1 MRRRLAAVAVLLA
14 LALPMNAQRRPPS
27 FGGALG
33 YGRNLPYDGRFTIVR
48 LWYARYPG
56 WSFDY
61 PDMEQN
67 LGNLLPAISALTPNP
82 NGSNIFR
89 MDDPEL
95 LKFPIAYLSEPGYW
109 FPSESE
115 VLGLRNYINK
125 GGFLIADDFHFDNE
139 WTVFER
145 AMRRVLPDARIDR
158 LDLTHPIFNT
168 FFQIKSLNVP
178 YPGELGRRGLMGEF
192 FGIHDFNH
200 PSQRLKVVINYNMDI
215 GDYMEWSGQGVYLMD
230 PTNEAFKFGINYLI
244 YGLTR

>member
-1 MRRRLAAVAVLLA
+1 MRRRLAALAVLLA
-14 LALPMNAQRRPPS
+14 LALPMSAQRRPPS

-33 YGRNLPYDGRFTIVR
+33 YGRNVPYDGRFTIVR

-67 LGNLLPAISALTPNP
+67 LSNLLPAISAVTPNP

-95 LKFPIAYLSEPGYW
+95 LKFPVAYLSEPGYW

-125 GGFLIADDFHFDNE
+125 GGFLIVDDFHFPEE
-139 WTVFER
+139 WAVFEQ
-145 AMRRVLPDARIDR
+145 AMLRVLPDAKIER
-158 LDLTHPIFNT
+158 LPITHPIFNT
-168 FFQIKSLNVP
+168 FFQIKTLQVP
-178 YPGELGRRGLMGEF
+178 YPGPLGQRGLMGEF
-192 FGIHDFNH
+192 FGITDYQH